1 MPTEGRG
8 RGERG
13 GPRWYCAPDLG
24 DRGRGRSDGYRDR
37 PRGRGG
43 RAPSAPRSPGA
54 GQRPLL

>member
-24 DRGRGRSDGYRDR
+24 DRGRGRSDEYRDR
-37 PRGRGG
+37 PGDEVAERRLHRDR
-43 RAPSAPRSPGA
+43 RALNNA
-54 GQRPLL
+54 LY